1 VTIRAIMVD
10 VDGVLVVH
18 PNAGGWSANLERDI
32 GIDPAALHEA
42 FFRPHWDDVVHGR
55 ASLRERLG
63 PALKGI
69 CDRVS
74 CAALIDYWFCNDAHV
89 DEALLAELASVR
101 AGGTEVHLATVQEH
115 ERARFLWEEL
125 DFRSRFDGLHYAAA
139 LGSAKPALSFYRSI
153 EARTGFAPSDLFFI
167 DDKAGNVEAAR
178 MCGWRAAVWTGRDSL
193 RSLLRADARVPRD
206 R

>member
-32 GIDPAALHEA
+32 GIDPAALYEA

-74 CAALIDYWFCNDAHV
+74 CAALIDYWFRNDAHV

-193 RSLLRADARVPRD
+193 RSLLPADARIPRD